1 MWQTLYPY
9 CGGPST
15 PPASLLNPS
24 SCTRVRAG
32 PAPLLRN
39 NVRGSSIYGSFWW
52 VFSQAQIFFF
62 AEVLRIAETKLAFF
76 MWGTFRIYPIEWFFL
91 ILGLRLTLGRNNIV
105 SEGGYRGLSSFSPHI
120 FGTGGDTAFGDW
132 KEEDESCTWCHWQ
145 RQCKAGGF
153 RKNGCD
159 DSLLLTSCCG
169 SLGSSLTA
177 VSCTQ
182 VLPGPLAAPWA
193 PSGVSGL
200 KTFEQ
205 EL

>member
-1 MWQTLYPY
+1 MYVENRYDWLHVIVLHQVFCLSLILLLHSRRYPIWQTLYPY

-76 MWGTFRIYPIEWFFL
+76 MWGTFPICPIEWFFL

-120 FGTGGDTAFGDW
+120 FLALVETRHLGIGRRRMSPAHDVTGKGNV
-132 KEEDESCTWCHWQ
+132 
-145 RQCKAGGF
+145 RQV
-153 RKNGCD
+153 D
-159 DSLLLTSCCG
+159 
-169 SLGSSLTA
+169 LGKMDVMIHYCWHRA
-177 VSCTQ
+177 V
-182 VLPGPLAAPWA
+182 VP
-193 PSGVSGL
+193 
-200 KTFEQ
+200 
-205 EL
+205 